1 MPGTWA
7 VLLALSAATVTTD
20 SVVRSGC
27 ESDDRE
33 LARLPAGASVEVRS
47 ALSGGAGT
55 CFKIVA
61 TVDGKTVSGYVPAK
75 LLQGAESFDQAR
87 RSAQSLGGGVSAT
100 MSEVKSMVAKA
111 AAPRGAKEHPA
122 SKALELVQL
131 NQPAEALR
139 LLDSELKRYPRD
151 PYLLAVAGFAYYKT
165 DDLDRAIIAFKDSL
179 DIEHNPGVEQ
189 FMKRAMRERD
199 ADRGSERMTGIRVTL
214 RYERGSVP
222 ADLARAMLDVLD
234 QEYMRVSSQI
244 GCRANEKLMAV
255 VQSRESYLQSTSAA
269 EWSGGMYDG
278 RIHIPVTETR
288 SISPQTRRVFAHELV
303 HACLSELGQWPAWV
317 QEGLAQKYSGEAP
330 AAEQQAIV
338 REMLRAKQL
347 PRVSQL
353 GASFSR
359 MSSEHARV
367 AYTYAYLA
375 AEKLLELNA
384 SVGIGNLLRNPGDL
398 SRYTEQVEKALG
410 F

>member
-1 MPGTWA
+1 
-7 VLLALSAATVTTD
+7 
-20 SVVRSGC
+20 
-27 ESDDRE
+27 
-33 LARLPAGASVEVRS
+33 
-47 ALSGGAGT
+47 
-55 CFKIVA
+55 
-61 TVDGKTVSGYVPAK
+61 
-75 LLQGAESFDQAR
+75 
-87 RSAQSLGGGVSAT
+87 
-100 MSEVKSMVAKA
+100 
-111 AAPRGAKEHPA
+111 
-122 SKALELVQL
+122 
-131 NQPAEALR
+131 
-139 LLDSELKRYPRD
+139 
-151 PYLLAVAGFAYYKT
+151 
-165 DDLDRAIIAFKDSL
+165 
-179 DIEHNPGVEQ
+179 
-189 FMKRAMRERD
+189 
-199 ADRGSERMTGIRVTL
+199 
-214 RYERGSVP
+214 
-222 ADLARAMLDVLD
+222 MLDVLD

>member
-1 MPGTWA
+1 
-7 VLLALSAATVTTD
+7 VLLAVSAATLTTD

-27 ESDDRE
+27 ETDDQE

-55 CFKIVA
+55 CFKIAA

-75 LLQGAESFDQAR
+75 LLQGAESFDRAR
-87 RSAQSLGGGVSAT
+87 RSAQSLGGVPAA
-100 MSEVKSMVAKA
+100 MSEMKSLVAKA

-122 SKALELVQL
+122 SKALDLIQL

-151 PYLLAVAGFAYYKT
+151 PYLLAAAGLAYYKS
-165 DDLDRAIIAFKDSL
+165 DDLGRAVMAFKDSL

-189 FMKRAMRERD
+189 FMKRAMRELE
-199 ADRGSERMTGIRVTL
+199 ADRGSERMAGIRVTL
-214 RYERGSVP
+214 RYERGAVP
-222 ADLARAMLDVLD
+222 ADVARAMLDALD
-234 QEYMRVSSQI
+234 QEYTRLSSQI
-244 GCRANEKLMAV
+244 GCRANEKLIAV
-255 VQSRESYLQSTSAA
+255 VQSRESYLQSTAAA
-269 EWSGGMYDG
+269 EWSGGLYDG
-278 RIHIPVTETR
+278 RIHIPVTEAR
-288 SISPQTRRVFAHELV
+288 SIGPQTRRVFAHELV

-317 QEGLAQKYSGEAP
+317 QEGLAQKYSGESP
-330 AAEQQAIV
+330 SPEQQAAV

-367 AYTYAYLA
+367 AYAYAYLA

-384 SVGIGNLLRNPGDL
+384 NVGIGNLLRNPGEL
-398 SRYTEQVEKALG
+398 PRYTEQVEKALG